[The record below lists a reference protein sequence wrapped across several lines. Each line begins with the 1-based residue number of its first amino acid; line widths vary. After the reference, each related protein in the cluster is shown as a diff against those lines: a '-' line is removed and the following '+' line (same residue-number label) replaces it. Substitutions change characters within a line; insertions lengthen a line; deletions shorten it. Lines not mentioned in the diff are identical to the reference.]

1 MSIEITDKAYDHI
14 VDNLGSVYIYTNSI
28 RGCCGG
34 QQAVD
39 MTPQVELGKPP
50 SDFIDDY
57 QKTKYND
64 VEIYISKK
72 IDKEKLNNKKIILKT
87 AFGIFNRLGF
97 N

>member
-1 MSIEITDKAYDHI
+1 MNIEITDKAYDHI
-14 VDNLGSVYIYTNSI
+14 IDNLGAVYIYTNSI

-34 QQAVD
+34 QQSVD
-39 MTPQVELGKPP
+39 MTPQIELGKPP

-57 QKTKYND
+57 QKIIYND

-97 N
+97 E